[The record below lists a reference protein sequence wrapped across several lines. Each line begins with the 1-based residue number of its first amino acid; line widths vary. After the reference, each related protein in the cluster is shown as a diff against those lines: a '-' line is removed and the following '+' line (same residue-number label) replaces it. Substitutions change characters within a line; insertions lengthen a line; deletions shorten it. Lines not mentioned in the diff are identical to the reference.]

1 MTGRGLLFSRDHRHR
16 PRRGGICQRLCRLF
30 FAHREHNR
38 MSVRTPDPMAPCRPH
53 GMLTTIHNGATC
65 LMYRKPLPALQAPPP
80 RYPPPASPVCVHQ
93 PVTSYVGGGHTQPG
107 SYNPSHIGYDYS
119 MEVSNGNVNNSGVG
133 MTGVAQQS
141 FTAYGCSEQ
150 EYQPVN
156 NLQSSGE
163 TVMEQSDPI
172 DIVADVSPLISG
184 SRTPRLTHNRM
195 SCNIFKPGLSR
206 MVSPLTSIG
215 GATAYHCKR

>member
-1 MTGRGLLFSRDHRHR
+1 
-16 PRRGGICQRLCRLF
+16 
-30 FAHREHNR
+30 

-53 GMLTTIHNGATC
+53 GMLTTIHNGAPC

-150 EYQPVN
+150 EYQVVN
-156 NLQSSGE
+156 SSQVAGAS
-163 TVMEQSDPI
+163 VIEQTQPI
-172 DIVADVSPLISG
+172 DTIAEVSSLISG
-184 SRTPRLTHNRM
+184 CCTPKLKRKRSHCST
-195 SCNIFKPGLSR
+195 FKPGLSR
-206 MVSPLTSIG
+206 MVLSSTSIRRAG
-215 GATAYHCKR
+215 EYC